1 MVKKNIIRFIQLILI
16 IIIIYSLYQI
26 GSYYYGRYKAGKEF
40 DKYTDL
46 VSQSLEE
53 VDSKEKNSDNKKD
66 GKNDKKNS
74 FDIFSIMTLE
84 DFKKYKTKYDEIA
97 KQSLL
102 KFKKKNEDIVSFI
115 NIPGLSVRYPIV
127 FKDNDFYLRRNL
139 AKEYSWAGSIFLEET
154 NSPDFSDMNTVIYG
168 HNMSNSY
175 IKAAEMFDPIIKY
188 SDQDYVRSRKNHYI
202 DIFTDKGVERYQ
214 IFSAYFVDAKADY
227 RTSNM
232 EPSDWID
239 YQNELKN
246 RSKFDYSDVK
256 FTEKSKVITLSTC
269 DNVNDDGRF
278 TVHAIR
284 IDIWNI

>member
-188 SDQDYVRSRKNHYI
+188 SDQYYVRSRKNHYI

-214 IFSAYFVDAKADY
+214 IFSAYFVDAGADY

-284 IDIWNI
+284 IDI